1 MIKNTVVIFII
12 LQLDALCQ
20 LQCQRIAGQ
29 AGLFQN
35 IQNRGGDVFLK
46 QLNIR
51 KIDAD
56 VQAGKR
62 EPPFPAGS
70 KCGAKYP
77 FTNRNDQPALLE
89 QGDKFSRTYDAACRR
104 MKTQQCLHSTDPAAL
119 TLQLRLVAEK
129 KPLKIMLDAVPHL
142 GEQFQG
148 TLMLLIIVN

>member
-29 AGLFQN
+29 AGLFQD
-35 IQNRGGDVFLK
+35 IQNRGGDVFFK

-62 EPPFPAGS
+62 APPFPADKVSFTLKKGELSPGS
-70 KCGAKYP
+70 SP
-77 FTNRNDQPALLE
+77 FSSYILFIIEIFFRTNSIAN
-89 QGDKFSRTYDAACRR
+89 
-104 MKTQQCLHSTDPAAL
+104 
-119 TLQLRLVAEK
+119 
-129 KPLKIMLDAVPHL
+129 KPC
-142 GEQFQG
+142 
-148 TLMLLIIVN
+148 N